1 MACCH
6 IWETAYSSGPY
17 LSGGGGKGGRGGGGG
32 RDCSSSSFIYVA
44 LNLVVICL

>member
-17 LSGGGGKGGRGGGGG
+17 LSGGGGKGGGGGGG
-32 RDCSSSSFIYVA
+32 EGTA
-44 LNLVVICL
+44 LPAVLFM